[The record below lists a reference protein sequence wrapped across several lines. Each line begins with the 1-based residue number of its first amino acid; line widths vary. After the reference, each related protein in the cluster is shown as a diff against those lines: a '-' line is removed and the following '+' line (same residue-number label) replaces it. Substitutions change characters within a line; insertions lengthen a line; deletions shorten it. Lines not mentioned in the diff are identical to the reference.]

1 MASRLKPGNRTTNR
15 YSTGED
21 STAIQLSGG
30 GGASHK
36 KGSWGARDL
45 RTELECASGGES
57 SIVGG
62 AGGGS
67 PRLGGGNAGRGRWV
81 DLMSAAESDR

>member
-15 YSTGED
+15 YSTGEV
-21 STAIQLSGG
+21 SIAIQLSGG
-30 GGASHK
+30 GGASLK
-36 KGSWGARDL
+36 KGSWGARDP
-45 RTELECASGGES
+45 RTELEGCAGGGS

-67 PRLGGGNAGRGRWV
+67 PRPEGGAGRARWV